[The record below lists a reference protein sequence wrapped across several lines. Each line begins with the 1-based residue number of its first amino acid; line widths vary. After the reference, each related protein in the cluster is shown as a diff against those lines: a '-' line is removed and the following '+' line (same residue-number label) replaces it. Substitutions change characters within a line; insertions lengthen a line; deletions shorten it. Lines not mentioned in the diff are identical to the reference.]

1 MKRYEINRLEKVMYQ
16 AAKGANNQLFDGL
29 AKRFFFQFEED
40 LSEIQKQL
48 DELALLLRD
57 LIDTDKLNRLVEE
70 RVKESMYLK
79 APELPEDVLRFLEE
93 RKKK

>member
-1 MKRYEINRLEKVMYQ
+1 MKRYEIDRLEEVMYN

-40 LSEIQKQL
+40 LREIHKQL

-57 LIDTDKLNRLVEE
+57 LIDTDKIDRLVEE
-70 RVKESMYLK
+70 RLKRSMYLK
-79 APELPEDVLRFLEE
+79 APELPEDV
-93 RKKK
+93 